1 MTTQAQKAAA
11 FRALHERDGAFIIP
25 NPWDAG
31 TARLLTALG
40 FEALATTSLGLAN
53 TLGRADGT
61 GAVSRAEVLAN
72 CAEIAGA
79 THLPVSADLEN
90 CYAHEPRAAA
100 EMIRLAAEAGVVGGS
115 IEDATGDAQQPIY
128 EFELAVERVHA
139 AAEMARSLAFPF
151 TLTARAENFL
161 HGRRDLDDTIRR
173 LQAFERRA
181 PTCCTRQGCEIWR
194 HPHRGILGE
203 KAAQCGH
210 ERRRPGSYR
219 GATRAG
225 RRQAHQRRRRAVQT
239 RACVVSQGG
248 ARDEG
253 AGRLYVDP
261 RHGVRKRAQPA
272 VPRVMKTPLRMA
284 FALVVLAFA
293 ADKRRS
299 PDARLAISTRPA
311 SSRSS

>member
-53 TLGRADGT
+53 TLGRPDGT

-115 IEDATGDAQQPIY
+115 IEDATGEAQRPIY
-128 EFELAVERVHA
+128 EFDLAVERVHA
-139 AAEMARSLAFPF
+139 AAEMAHSLPFPF

-173 LQAFERRA
+173 LQAFERAGADVLYA
-181 PTCCTRQGCEIWR
+181 PGLRDLATMRTVASSVKK
-194 HPHRGILGE
+194 PLNVVMSAADPALT
-203 KAAQCGH
+203 AAQLAQAGVKRISIGGALSRLALASVLRAAH
-210 ERRRPGSYR
+210 EMKE
-219 GATRAG
+219 
-225 RRQAHQRRRRAVQT
+225 
-239 RACVVSQGG
+239 QGG
-248 ARDEG
+248 FTWIADTVSAKELN
-253 AGRLYVDP
+253 RLF
-261 RHGVRKRAQPA
+261 H
-272 VPRVMKTPLRMA
+272 
-284 FALVVLAFA
+284 
-293 ADKRRS
+293 
-299 PDARLAISTRPA
+299 A
-311 SSRSS
+311 S